1 MAISFRVRVPSICG
15 GPSRQRLSQKSTY
28 ARGIIIQRICQLR
41 LRAKNNFLPRRTEGG
56 MVWLTML
63 QQPGLVVA
71 AETETER
78 KKTGV
83 GGIQHIVEVSLL
95 LWDLPLQALQLI
107 ARGLCA

>member
-1 MAISFRVRVPSICG
+1 
-15 GPSRQRLSQKSTY
+15 
-28 ARGIIIQRICQLR
+28 
-41 LRAKNNFLPRRTEGG
+41 